1 MPQTSVYPSEERVP
15 SGLWTPPPPNPPLGS
30 TWPTA
35 DPQDGP
41 HPTSPI
47 SPRMLVPKNVTV
59 CSDGSRRRLIRS
71 LEHVQVQLSLSY
83 SRRGDLE
90 IFLISPMGTRSTLVA
105 IRCEKPQRAL
115 GASGALP
122 SPPAGGTRVRRH
134 EPSFSCAPHW
144 PQTPGYQRPRLQ
156 QLELHVHSLL
166 GRGPAG
172 PVDPGPGEQGL
183 LFQHR

>member
-1 MPQTSVYPSEERVP
+1 
-15 SGLWTPPPPNPPLGS
+15 
-30 TWPTA
+30 
-35 DPQDGP
+35 
-41 HPTSPI
+41 
-47 SPRMLVPKNVTV
+47 MLVPKNVTA

-122 SPPAGGTRVRRH
+122 SLPQVGPCLGGTQKTRVRRH
-134 EPSFSCAPHW
+134 EPSVSCATHW
-144 PQTPGYQRPRLQ
+144 PKTLGYQRSRLR
-156 QLELHVHSLL
+156 QLDLHVHSLL
-166 GRGPAG
+166 G
-172 PVDPGPGEQGL
+172 
-183 LFQHR
+183 